1 MSLLYQKA
9 LRRLPDN
16 AYIRMYYFK
25 NKRELLHLKDPKKF
39 TQKIQ
44 WLKLHG
50 NLERFAEYA
59 DKYTVR
65 PYIEKTVGKEYLV
78 PLIGMWENF
87 DDIPFD
93 TLPDRFVLK
102 ATHGC
107 NYNFIC
113 KDKSKIDM
121 PKLRTMVNQWM
132 SENFYEQERETQY
145 KDCKPRIICETYLED
160 ETGGLRDYKIWCS
173 KGKPVLAQVDSDR
186 FTNHTSDIFDIKWN
200 KVDRLSATTF
210 GLVTKPIKKP
220 KNLPEMLRVA
230 TKLSQTFP
238 FVRVDLYMVNDK
250 IYVGELTFTPGSG
263 MVTFDT
269 VEADIELGNFIDLAA
284 YADLA
289 ETTAQ

>member
-1 MSLLYQKA
+1 M
-9 LRRLPDN
+9 RRLPDN
-16 AYIRMYYFK
+16 IYVRLYYFK

-50 NLERFAEYA
+50 NLEQLAAYA

-65 PYIEKTVGKEYLV
+65 PYIEQTVGKEYLV

-87 DDIPFD
+87 DDIPFE

-113 KDKSKIDM
+113 KDKSKINLDE
-121 PKLRTMVNQWM
+121 LRTTVNQWM

-145 KDCKPRIICETYLED
+145 KDCEPRIICETYLED

-173 KGKPVLAQVDSDR
+173 KGKPVLVQVDSDR
-186 FTNHTSDIFDIKWN
+186 FTDHKSDIFDTKW
-200 KVDRLSATTF
+200 KKMDQFSTATF
-210 GLVTKPIKKP
+210 GVVSDPIKKP
-220 KNLPEMLRVA
+220 KNLSEMLQVA
-230 TKLSQTFP
+230 TKLSQAFP
-238 FVRVDLYMVNDK
+238 FVRVDLYTVDGK

-263 MVTFDT
+263 MVTFET
-269 VEADIELGNFIDLAA
+269 EAADIELGDFIDLNA

-289 ETTAQ
+289 Q